1 MGLSI
6 KPTRTKQPTLQA
18 FAEGRL
24 EGFSDAEVLEL
35 YKKAFPTDR
44 KTARSHRLRDRQ
56 LALLQR
62 LESAAAVQPQPGDL
76 MAGWFDDRTAEKFTA
91 VGIISLD

>member
-6 KPTRTKQPTLQA
+6 KSTATEQPTLEA

-35 YKKAFPTDR
+35 YREAFPTDR
-44 KTARSHRLRDRQ
+44 MAVRSHRLRERQ
-56 LALLQR
+56 LALL
-62 LESAAAVQPQPGDL
+62 
-76 MAGWFDDRTAEKFTA
+76 
-91 VGIISLD
+91 